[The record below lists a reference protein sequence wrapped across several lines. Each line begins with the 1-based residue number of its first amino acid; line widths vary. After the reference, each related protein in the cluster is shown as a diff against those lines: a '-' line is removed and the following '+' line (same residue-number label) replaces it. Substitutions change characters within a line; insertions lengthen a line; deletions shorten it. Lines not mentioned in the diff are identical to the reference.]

1 MQKETIEGFRLSPQQ
16 RHLWELQQNKRQQTY
31 RVRGEILIT
40 GNLDREILKKALQN
54 VVNRH
59 EILRTSFHCLPG
71 MTLPLQAIASSC
83 EVPISEYNLS
93 GLSPEEQEA
102 KIAALFQQL
111 SLLPF
116 DFERGS
122 LWHISLATLA
132 QDKHLLLANFSA
144 LIADSVTLK
153 NFTRELS
160 LSYSACAC
168 REEQADEPM
177 QYADIAEW
185 QNELLESEETAIG
198 QEYWRKLNI
207 KSWDLLTLPWE
218 NNNSEAEFQP
228 LVERVEIRGDLL
240 NSLEAI
246 APKHKSDISAFL
258 LTCWQILI
266 WRLTREPNPIIG
278 VAIDGR
284 KYEELEHSLG
294 LLCKYL
300 PLQCPV
306 QDELTFSQVRQQV
319 ELNLN
324 EMYNWQEYFS
334 WEESLEN
341 EKSSSF
347 WPVCFEFQ
355 EEPKNYD
362 NSDVSFSL
370 VRQDACLQPFKL
382 KLSCLRLCNS
392 LSAEFHYDSALF
404 AAADIKRLSEHFQ
417 AILEST
423 VKNPEV
429 AISQVDILSDRDRL
443 QLLIDF
449 NQTQKDY
456 PKNKCVHQLFEEQ
469 AERNPDNIAVVFES
483 EQITYRELN
492 DRANQ
497 LAHHLQNLGVQPQV
511 VVGICLDRSL
521 ETIVGMLGILK
532 AGAAYL
538 PIDPATPADRKALML
553 EDARVQVL
561 ITQQRLAESLP
572 KTQVNI
578 VCIDTDIPAVSAS
591 YTPRASSDNLAYVIY
606 TSGSTGTPKG
616 VAIEHGQLL
625 NYLHSIQEKL
635 NLPSGASF
643 ATVSTFAADLGNTA
657 IFPALCSGGCLHI
670 VSQERATDPEALGEY
685 FRRHSIDCL
694 KIVPSHLAA
703 LLTSSEAE
711 SILPRKRLILGGEAA
726 SWELIEEIRK
736 INPDCLIFNH
746 YGPTEA
752 TVGVLTYQV
761 YGEELKGISETVPLG
776 RPIANTQIYLL
787 DSHLQPVPVGVPGEL
802 HIGGSSLAR
811 GYLNRP
817 ELTAEKFIPNP
828 FGAPE
833 AHLYKTGDLARYLP
847 DGNIE
852 FIGRIDSQVKIRGFR
867 IELGEIEAALG
878 QHPDIAQAVVVARED
893 VPGEKRLVAYFVSNQ
908 KQAPNSSEI
917 RRFLATKLPEYMVP
931 WAFVTLKSLP
941 LTLNGKVDRRSL
953 PEPDSARAKLEG
965 TFAEP
970 RTPAEETIAQIWG
983 QLLEVEKVGIYD
995 NFFELGG
1002 DSISSIRIVAKINQA
1017 GLRVTPKQL
1026 FECPTVAE
1034 LAAVA
1039 GTIETTEKLLPILP
1053 IQQEFLEEKISGKCQ
1068 SFLFKTDS
1076 AIAPE
1081 LWQQA
1086 VQKLLDR
1093 HDILRLQFLHTE
1105 SGWQQMY
1112 GSLEEIQT
1120 EPFSYIDLSALPVSE
1135 REITLER
1142 TAAELKESLNPCE
1155 GILWRVALFNQGND
1169 RPNSLLLTIHQLV
1182 ADSISWQILLEELSA
1197 AIAQLSQGQSVELPP
1212 ATATFKRWSEFLQE
1226 YAKSP
1231 QIQQERDYWLAARQ
1245 EVSKLPVDSPSNDR
1259 ANAVLVLLDVEETR
1273 TLLQKVPAA
1282 YGTQTSEVLLTA
1294 LVQTFNQWTKADSLQ
1309 VDLEASGR
1317 EIFAKDIDLSR
1328 TIGCFAAIFP
1338 VQLILKGIS
1347 GPGEAL
1353 KAIKEQVRGVPNRGA
1368 GFGVLRYLGDGAEVA
1383 AHLQALDRSQ
1393 IRFNYREQF
1402 DPIVPESFAF
1412 ELVESA
1418 SSSLLGNRRYPI
1430 EIDGGVREN
1439 RLQLEWR
1446 YSEAAYRRTTIEKL
1460 ANDFVDNLRSLAAHC
1475 QSVEAGT
1482 YTPSDFPKANLSQK
1496 DLDRFLAKI
1505 NQRR

>member
-16 RHLWELQQNKRQQTY
+16 RHLWGLQQNKSQQTY
-31 RVRGEILIT
+31 RVRGAILIT
-40 GNLDREILKKALQN
+40 GNLDREILKSALQN

-71 MTLPLQAIASSC
+71 MTLPLQAIASND
-83 EVPISEYNLS
+83 EVPISKHNLS
-93 GLSPEEQEA
+93 GLSPEEQES
-102 KIAALFQQL
+102 KIEALFQQL
-111 SLLPF
+111 SLLAF
-116 DFERGS
+116 DFERGP

-144 LIADSVTLK
+144 LIADSATLK

-168 REEQADEPM
+168 GEELSDESM

-185 QNELLESEETAIG
+185 QNELLESEETASG

-207 KSWDLLTLPWE
+207 ESLDLLTLPWE
-218 NNNSEAEFQP
+218 KKNREAEFQP
-228 LVERVEIRGDLL
+228 QVERVEIRGDLL
-240 NSLEAI
+240 NSLEAL
-246 APKHKSDISAFL
+246 AQKQKSDISAFL
-258 LTCWQILI
+258 LTCWRILI
-266 WRLTREPNPIIG
+266 GRLTRQPNPIIG

-300 PLQCPV
+300 PLGCPV
-306 QDELTFSQVRQQV
+306 QDELNFSQVRQQV
-319 ELNLN
+319 ELNLKDIHT
-324 EMYNWQEYFS
+324 WQEYFT
-334 WEESLEN
+334 WEETLESD
-341 EKSSSF
+341 KSNAF
-347 WPVCFEFQ
+347 LPICFEY
-355 EEPKNYD
+355 ETKPEKYGE
-362 NSDVSFSL
+362 SGVSFFL
-370 VRQDACLQPFKL
+370 DRQDACVEPFKL
-382 KLSCLRLCNS
+382 KLSCLSRGNCLI
-392 LSAEFHYDSALF
+392 AEFRYDSALF
-404 AAADIKRLSEHFQ
+404 EAEDVKRLSQHFQ
-417 AILEST
+417 AVLESAL
-423 VKNPEV
+423 KNPQIP
-429 AISQVDILSDRDRL
+429 ISQLNILSDRDRH
-443 QLLIDF
+443 QLLVEF

-456 PKNKCVHQLFEEQ
+456 PTDKCVHQLFEEQ
-469 AERNPDNIAVVFES
+469 ADRTPENIAVVFDN
-483 EQITYRELN
+483 QTINYRELN
-492 DRANQ
+492 NRANQ
-497 LAHHLQNLGVQPQV
+497 LAHHLQNLGVESESI
-511 VVGICLDRSL
+511 VGICVDRSL
-521 ETIVGMLGILK
+521 ETIVGMLGVLK
-532 AGAAYL
+532 AGGAYL
-538 PIDPATPADRKALML
+538 PIDPAAPADRKALML

-561 ITQQRLAESLP
+561 LTQQRLAESLP
-572 KTQVNI
+572 KTQANI
-578 VCIDTDIPAVSAS
+578 VCIDTDIPTVSAS

-616 VAIEHGQLL
+616 VAIEHRQLL
-625 NYLHSIQEKL
+625 NYLYAIEERL

-670 VSQERATDPEALGEY
+670 VSQERATDPEALAEY

-703 LLTSSEAE
+703 LLTSSVAE
-711 SILPRKRLILGGEAA
+711 SILPRRRLILGGEAA
-726 SWELIEEIRK
+726 SWELIEKVRK

-776 RPIANTQIYLL
+776 TPIANTQIYLL

-817 ELTAEKFIPNP
+817 ELTAEKFIRHP
-828 FGAPE
+828 FDAQ

-893 VPGEKRLVAYFVSNQ
+893 APGEKRLVAYVVSNQ
-908 KQAPNSSEI
+908 KQAPSSSEI
-917 RRFLATKLPEYMVP
+917 RRFLGTKLPEYMVP

-941 LTLNGKVDRRSL
+941 LTPNGKIDRRSL

-965 TFAEP
+965 TIAEP

-983 QLLEVEKVGIYD
+983 QMLEVEKVGIYD

-1002 DSISSIRIVAKINQA
+1002 DSISSIRIVAKINQS
-1017 GLRVTPKQL
+1017 GFRVTPKQL

-1039 GTIETTEKLLPILP
+1039 DRIETTEKLLPILP
-1053 IQQEFLEEKISGKCQ
+1053 IQQDFLVENISGKCQ

-1076 AIAPE
+1076 DIAPE

-1093 HDILRLQFLHTE
+1093 HDILRLRFLHTE

-1112 GSLEEIQT
+1112 GSLDEIQT

-1135 REITLER
+1135 RETALE
-1142 TAAELKESLNPCE
+1142 TAVIELKESLNPAE
-1155 GILWRVALFNQGND
+1155 GILWRAALFNQGND
-1169 RPNSLLLTIHQLV
+1169 RPNSLLLTIHELA
-1182 ADSISWQILLEELSA
+1182 ADSVSWQILLEELSV

-1212 ATATFKRWSEFLQE
+1212 TTATFKRWSEFLQE

-1245 EVSKLPVDSPSNDR
+1245 EVSKLPVDSPSNDE
-1259 ANAVLVLLDVEETR
+1259 ASIVLVSLEVEETR

-1294 LVQTFNQWTKADSLQ
+1294 LVQTFNQWTKADSLL

-1368 GFGVLRYLGDGAEVA
+1368 GYGVMRYLGDRAEVA

-1393 IRFNYREQF
+1393 VRFNYREQL
-1402 DPIVPESFAF
+1402 DPILPESFAF
-1412 ELVESA
+1412 ELVESYR
-1418 SSSLLGNRRYPI
+1418 SSLLGNRRYPI

-1446 YSEAAYRRTTIEKL
+1446 YSEAVYRRTTIEKL
-1460 ANDFVDNLRSLAAHC
+1460 AKDFVDNLRSLAAHC
-1475 QSVEAGT
+1475 QSAEAGT

-1496 DLDRFLAKI
+1496 DLDRFLTKI

>member
-1 MQKETIEGFRLSPQQ
+1 MQNETIEGFRLSPQQ
-16 RHLWELQQNKRQQTY
+16 RHLWGLQQNKSQQTY
-31 RVRGEILIT
+31 RVRGAILIT
-40 GNLDREILKKALQN
+40 GNLDREILQKALQN

-71 MTLPLQAIASSC
+71 MTLPLQAIASTI
-83 EVPISEYNLS
+83 ELPISEYNLS

-102 KIAALFQQL
+102 KIAALFEQL
-111 SLLPF
+111 NLLPF
-116 DFERGS
+116 DFERGP
-122 LWHISLATLA
+122 LWHISLVTLA
-132 QDKHLLLANFSA
+132 QDKHLLAANFSA

-160 LSYSACAC
+160 LSYSAYTCP
-168 REEQADEPM
+168 EEPADEPM

-207 KSWDLLTLPWE
+207 ESWGLLTLPWE
-218 NNNSEAEFQP
+218 KKHSEGEFEP

-246 APKHKSDISAFL
+246 AQKHHSDISTFL
-258 LTCWQILI
+258 LACWQILI
-266 WRLTREPNPIIG
+266 ARLTKQPNPIVG
-278 VAIDGR
+278 VTGNGR

-300 PLQCPV
+300 PLQCDL
-306 QDELTFSQVRQQV
+306 QDEFSFAKIWEQV
-319 ELNLN
+319 ELNLKDIHT
-324 EMYNWQEYFS
+324 WQEYFT
-334 WEESLEN
+334 WEETLESD
-341 EKSSSF
+341 KSNAF
-347 WPVCFEFQ
+347 LPVCFEY
-355 EEPKNYD
+355 ETKPEKYGE
-362 NSDVSFSL
+362 SGVSFFL
-370 VRQDACLQPFKL
+370 DRQDACVEPFKL
-382 KLSCLRLCNS
+382 KLSGLSRGNS
-392 LSAEFHYDSALF
+392 LIAEFRYDSALF
-404 AAADIKRLSEHFQ
+404 EAEDVKRLSQHFQ
-417 AILEST
+417 ALLESA
-423 VKNPEV
+423 VKNPES
-429 AISQVDILSDRDRL
+429 AIGQLNILSDRDRH
-443 QLLIDF
+443 QLLVEF
-449 NQTQKDY
+449 NQTQKNY
-456 PKNKCVHQLFEEQ
+456 PKDKCVHQLFEEQ
-469 AERNPDNIAVVFES
+469 ADRTPDSIAVVFEN
-483 EQITYRELN
+483 QKITYRELN
-492 DRANQ
+492 DRANR
-497 LAHHLQNLGVQPQV
+497 LAHHLQNLGVEPEAI
-511 VVGICLDRSL
+511 VGICVDRSL
-521 ETIVGMLGILK
+521 ETIVGMLGVLK
-532 AGAAYL
+532 AGGAYL
-538 PIDPATPADRKALML
+538 PIDPTTPIERKALML
-553 EDARVQVL
+553 EDAQVKVL
-561 ITQQRLAESLP
+561 LVQQRLIESLP
-572 KTQVNI
+572 KTQANI
-578 VCIDTDIPAVSAS
+578 VCIDTDIPTVSTA
-591 YTPRASSDNLAYVIY
+591 YTPRVSSDNLAYVIY

-616 VAIEHGQLL
+616 VAIEHRQLL
-625 NYLHSIQEKL
+625 NYLYGIQEKL
-635 NLPSGASF
+635 NLPADASF

-657 IFPALCSGGCLHI
+657 IFPAICFGGCLHI
-670 VSQERATDPEALGEY
+670 ISQERATDPEALGEY
-685 FRRHSIDCL
+685 FSRNSIDCL

-703 LLTSSEAE
+703 LLTSSAAE
-711 SILPRKRLILGGEAA
+711 SILPRRRLILGGEAA
-726 SWELIEEIRK
+726 SWELIEKIRK
-736 INPDCLIFNH
+736 IHPDCLIFNH

-776 RPIANTQIYLL
+776 KPIANTQIYLL
-787 DSHLQPVPVGVPGEL
+787 DSHLQPVPIGVPGEL

-817 ELTAEKFIPNP
+817 ELTAEKFIRHP
-828 FGAPE
+828 FDAQ

-893 VPGEKRLVAYFVSNQ
+893 APGEKRLAAYFVSNR
-908 KQAPNSSEI
+908 KQAPSSSEL
-917 RRFLATKLPEYMVP
+917 RRFLATKLPDYMVP

-941 LTLNGKVDRRSL
+941 LTPNGKVDRRSL
-953 PEPDSARAKLEG
+953 PEPDSARANLEG
-965 TFAEP
+965 TFAAP
-970 RTPAEETIAQIWG
+970 RTPAEETIARIWG
-983 QLLEVEKVGIYD
+983 QMLEVEKVGIYD

-1039 GTIETTEKLLPILP
+1039 ATIETTEKLLPVLP
-1053 IQQEFLEEKISGKCQ
+1053 IQQEFLAEKISGKCQ

-1081 LWQQA
+1081 QWQQA
-1086 VQKLLDR
+1086 VQKLLER
-1093 HDILRLQFLHTE
+1093 HDILRLRFLQTE

-1112 GSLEEIQT
+1112 CSLDEIKT
-1120 EPFSYIDLSALPVSE
+1120 EPFSYIDLSVLPASE

-1142 TAAELKESLNPCE
+1142 TAAELKESLNPAE
-1155 GILWRVALFNQGND
+1155 GILWRVTLFNRGND
-1169 RPNSLLLTIHQLV
+1169 RPNSLLLTIHQLA
-1182 ADSISWQILLEELSA
+1182 ADSVSWQILLEELSC

-1245 EVSKLPVDSPSNDR
+1245 EVSKLPVDSPTNDE
-1259 ANAVLVLLDVEETR
+1259 ASIVLVSLDVEETR

-1294 LVQTFNQWTKADSLQ
+1294 LVQTFNQWTKADSLL

-1328 TIGCFAAIFP
+1328 TLGCFAAVFP
-1338 VQLILKGIS
+1338 VQLILTGIS

-1353 KAIKEQVRGVPNRGA
+1353 KAVKEQVRGVPNRGA
-1368 GFGVLRYLGDGAEVA
+1368 GFGVLRYLGDRAEVA

-1393 IRFNYREQF
+1393 VRFNYREQF

-1418 SSSLLGNRRYPI
+1418 SSILLGNRRYPI
-1430 EIDGGVREN
+1430 EIDSGVREN

-1446 YSEAAYRRTTIEKL
+1446 YSEAVYRRTTIEKL
-1460 ANDFVDNLRSLAAHC
+1460 ANDFVDNLRSLVAHC

>member
-16 RHLWELQQNKRQQTY
+16 RHLWGLQQNNPKQAY
-31 RVRGEILIT
+31 RVRGAILIT
-40 GNLDREILKKALQN
+40 GNLDREILKSALQN

-71 MTLPLQAIASSC
+71 MTLPLQAIARTG
-83 EVPISEYNLS
+83 EIPISEYNLIC
-93 GLSPEEQEA
+93 LSPEEQEA
-102 KIAALFQQL
+102 KIEALFQQL
-111 SLLPF
+111 NLLAF
-116 DFERGS
+116 DFERGP
-122 LWHISLATLA
+122 LWHLSLVTLGEN
-132 QDKHLLLANFSA
+132 KHLLLANFSA

-153 NFTRELS
+153 NFTRELN
-160 LSYSACAC
+160 LSYSACG
-168 REEQADEPM
+168 RGEEFSDESM

-198 QEYWRKLNI
+198 KEYWRKQNLE
-207 KSWDLLTLPWE
+207 SLDCLTLPWE
-218 NNNSEAEFQP
+218 KQNSVSEFQP

-240 NSLEAI
+240 NRLEAI
-246 APKHKSDISAFL
+246 AQKHQSDISTFL

-266 WRLTREPNPIIG
+266 GRLTRQPNPIVG
-278 VAIDGR
+278 VTGNGR

-294 LLCKYL
+294 LLSTYL
-300 PLQCPV
+300 PLHCDL
-306 QDELTFSQVRQQV
+306 QDEFSFAKIWREV
-319 ELNLN
+319 ELNLKDIHT
-324 EMYNWQEYFS
+324 WQEYFT
-334 WEESLEN
+334 WEETLESD
-341 EKSSSF
+341 KSNTF
-347 WPVCFEFQ
+347 LPICFEY
-355 EEPKNYD
+355 ETKPEKYGE
-362 NSDVSFSL
+362 SGVSFFL
-370 VRQDACLQPFKL
+370 DRQDACVEPFKL
-382 KLSCLRLCNS
+382 KLSCLSRDNCLI
-392 LSAEFHYDSALF
+392 AEFRYDSALF
-404 AAADIKRLSEHFQ
+404 EAEDVKRLSQHFQ
-417 AILEST
+417 AVLESAL
-423 VKNPEV
+423 KNPQIP
-429 AISQVDILSDRDRL
+429 ISQLNILSDRDRH
-443 QLLIDF
+443 QLLVEF

-456 PKNKCVHQLFEEQ
+456 PTDKCVHQLFEEQ
-469 AERNPDNIAVVFES
+469 AQRTPDNIAVVFDN
-483 EQITYRELN
+483 QTINYRELN

-497 LAHHLQNLGVQPQV
+497 LAHHLQKQGVEPESI
-511 VVGICLDRSL
+511 VGICVDRSL
-521 ETIVGMLGILK
+521 ETILGMLGVLK
-532 AGAAYL
+532 AGGAYL
-538 PIDPATPADRKALML
+538 AIDPTTPIERKALML
-553 EDARVQVL
+553 EDAQVKVL
-561 ITQQRLAESLP
+561 LVQQRLIESLP
-572 KTQVNI
+572 KTQANI
-578 VCIDTDIPAVSAS
+578 VCIDTDIPTVSAS
-591 YTPRASSDNLAYVIY
+591 YTDRTSSDNLAYVIY

-616 VAIEHGQLL
+616 VAIEHRQLL
-625 NYLHSIQEKL
+625 NYLYAIQERL

-670 VSQERATDPEALGEY
+670 VSQERATDPEALAQY

-703 LLTSSEAE
+703 LLTSAQAE
-711 SILPRKRLILGGEAA
+711 SILPRRRLILGGETA
-726 SWELIEEIRK
+726 SWELIKQVRQ

-776 RPIANTQIYLL
+776 KPIANTQIYLL

-802 HIGGSSLAR
+802 HIGGGSLAR

-817 ELTAEKFIPNP
+817 ELTAEKFIRHP
-828 FGAPE
+828 FDAQ

-852 FIGRIDSQVKIRGFR
+852 FIGRIDNQVKIRGFR

-893 VPGEKRLVAYFVSNQ
+893 APGEKRLVAYFVSNQ
-908 KQAPNSSEI
+908 KQAPSSSEI

-941 LTLNGKVDRRSL
+941 LTPNGKIDRRSL

-965 TFAEP
+965 TIAEP

-983 QLLEVEKVGIYD
+983 QMLEVEKVGIYD

-1002 DSISSIRIVAKINQA
+1002 DSISSIRIVAKINQS

-1039 GTIETTEKLLPILP
+1039 ATIETTEKLLPILP

-1068 SFLFKTDS
+1068 SFLFKTDA

-1093 HDILRLQFLHTE
+1093 HDILRLRFLHTE

-1112 GSLEEIQT
+1112 DSLDEIKT
-1120 EPFSYIDLSALPVSE
+1120 EPFSYIDLSELPVSE
-1135 REITLER
+1135 RETALE
-1142 TAAELKESLNPCE
+1142 TAVAELKESLNPAE
-1155 GILWRVALFNQGND
+1155 GILWRAALFNQGND
-1169 RPNSLLLTIHQLV
+1169 RPNSLLLTIHQLA
-1182 ADSISWQILLEELSA
+1182 ADSVSWQILLEELSG

-1245 EVSKLPVDSPSNDR
+1245 EISQLPVDSPSHDE
-1259 ANAVLVLLDVEETR
+1259 ASIVLVSLDVEETR

-1294 LVQTFNQWTKADSLQ
+1294 LVQTFNQWTKADSLL

-1328 TIGCFAAIFP
+1328 TLGCFAAIFP

-1368 GFGVLRYLGDGAEVA
+1368 GFGVLRYLGDRAEVA

-1393 IRFNYREQF
+1393 VRFNYREQL
-1402 DPIVPESFAF
+1402 DPILPESLAF
-1412 ELVESA
+1412 ELVESDR
-1418 SSSLLGNRRYPI
+1418 SSLPGNRRYLI
-1430 EIDGGVREN
+1430 EIDSGVREN
-1439 RLQLEWR
+1439 KLQLEWR

-1460 ANDFVDNLRSLAAHC
+1460 AKDFVDNLRSLATHC

-1496 DLDRFLAKI
+1496 DLDRFLTKI

>member
-1 MQKETIEGFRLSPQQ
+1 MQKETIEGFRISPQQ
-16 RHLWELQQNKRQQTY
+16 RRLWGLQQNNPQQIY
-31 RVRGEILIT
+31 RVRGAILIT
-40 GNLDREILKKALQN
+40 GNLDKEILKKALQN

-71 MTLPLQAIASSC
+71 MTLPLQAIASTG

-102 KIAALFQQL
+102 KIAALFEQL
-111 SLLPF
+111 NLLPF
-116 DFERGS
+116 DFERGP
-122 LWHISLATLA
+122 LWHISLVTLA

-144 LIADSVTLK
+144 LIADSATLK

-168 REEQADEPM
+168 GEEFSDESM

-185 QNELLESEETAIG
+185 QNELLESEEMAIG
-198 QEYWRKLNI
+198 KEYWRKLKI
-207 KSWDLLTLPWE
+207 ESLDLLTLPWE
-218 NNNSEAEFQP
+218 NKNSETEFAP
-228 LVERVEIRGDLL
+228 LVERVEIRGDLFD
-240 NSLEAI
+240 SLEAI
-246 APKHKSDISAFL
+246 AQKHQSDISTFL

-266 WRLTREPNPIIG
+266 GRLTRQPNPIVG
-278 VAIDGR
+278 VTGNR
-284 KYEELEHSLG
+284 KKYEELERSLG
-294 LLCKYL
+294 LLSTYL
-300 PLQCPV
+300 PLHCDL
-306 QDELTFSQVRQQV
+306 QDEFSFAKIWQQV
-319 ELNLN
+319 ELNLKDIHT
-324 EMYNWQEYFS
+324 WQEYFT
-334 WEESLEN
+334 WEETLESD
-341 EKSSSF
+341 KSNAF
-347 WPVCFEFQ
+347 LPVCFEY
-355 EEPKNYD
+355 ETKPEKYGE
-362 NSDVSFSL
+362 SGVSFFL
-370 VRQDACLQPFKL
+370 DRQDACVEPFKL
-382 KLSCLRLCNS
+382 KLSGLSRGNCLI
-392 LSAEFHYDSALF
+392 AEFRYDSALF
-404 AAADIKRLSEHFQ
+404 EAEDVKRLSQHFQ
-417 AILEST
+417 AVLESAL
-423 VKNPEV
+423 KNPQIP
-429 AISQVDILSDRDRL
+429 ISQLNILSDRDRQ
-443 QLLIDF
+443 QLLVEF

-456 PKNKCVHQLFEEQ
+456 PTDKCVHQLFEEQ
-469 AERNPDNIAVVFES
+469 AERAPDTIAVIFES

-492 DRANQ
+492 HRANQ
-497 LAHHLQNLGVQPQV
+497 LAHHLQKQGVEPESI
-511 VVGICLDRSL
+511 VGICAHRSL
-521 ETIVGMLGILK
+521 EIIVGILGILK

-538 PIDPATPADRKALML
+538 PIDPATPTDRKALML

-561 ITQQRLAESLP
+561 LTQQRLAESLP

-578 VCIDTDIPAVSAS
+578 VCIDTDIPTTSAS

-616 VAIEHGQLL
+616 VAIEHRQLL
-625 NYLHSIQEKL
+625 NYLHSIQERL
-635 NLPSGASF
+635 NLPAGGSF

-670 VSQERATDPEALGEY
+670 VSQERATDPEALAEY

-703 LLTSSEAE
+703 LLTSSVAE
-711 SILPRKRLILGGEAA
+711 SILPRRRLILGGEAA
-726 SWELIEEIRK
+726 SWELIEKVRK

-833 AHLYKTGDLARYLP
+833 ARLYKTGDLARYLP

-893 VPGEKRLVAYFVSNQ
+893 APGEKRLVAYFVSNQ
-908 KQAPNSSEI
+908 KQAPSSSEL
-917 RRFLATKLPEYMVP
+917 RAFLATKLPEYMVP

-941 LTLNGKVDRRSL
+941 LTPNGKVDRRSL
-953 PEPDSARAKLEG
+953 PEPDSAKAKLEG

-983 QLLEVEKVGIYD
+983 QMLEVEKVGIYD

-1002 DSISSIRIVAKINQA
+1002 DSISSIRIVAKINQS

-1076 AIAPE
+1076 DIAPE

-1093 HDILRLQFLHTE
+1093 HDILRLRFLHTE

-1112 GSLEEIQT
+1112 GSLDEIPT
-1120 EPFSYIDLSALPVSE
+1120 KPFSYIDLSALPASE
-1135 REITLER
+1135 GEITLER
-1142 TAAELKESLNPCE
+1142 TAADLKESLNPAE

-1169 RPNSLLLTIHQLV
+1169 RHNSLLLTIHQLV
-1182 ADSISWQILLEELSA
+1182 ADSVSWQILLEELSA

-1212 ATATFKRWSEFLQE
+1212 TTATFKRWSEFLQE

-1259 ANAVLVLLDVEETR
+1259 ANAVLVSLDVEETR

-1294 LVQTFNQWTKADSLQ
+1294 LVQTFNQWTKADSLL

-1328 TIGCFAAIFP
+1328 TIGCFTALFP
-1338 VQLILKGIS
+1338 VQLVLKGIS
-1347 GPGEAL
+1347 QPGEAL

-1383 AHLQALDRSQ
+1383 AHLQALDRSPV
-1393 IRFNYREQF
+1393 RFNYREQL
-1402 DPIVPESFAF
+1402 DPILPESFAF

-1418 SSSLLGNRRYPI
+1418 PSSLPGNRRYPI
-1430 EIDGGVREN
+1430 EIDSGVREN

-1460 ANDFVDNLRSLAAHC
+1460 AKDFVDNLRSLAAHC
-1475 QSVEAGT
+1475 QSAEAGT

>member
-16 RHLWELQQNKRQQTY
+16 RHLWGLQQNNPKQIY
-31 RVRGEILIT
+31 RVRGAILIT
-40 GNLDREILKKALQN
+40 GNLDREILKSALQN

-71 MTLPLQAIASSC
+71 MTLPLQAIAC
-83 EVPISEYNLS
+83 TGEVPMSEYNLS
-93 GLSPEEQEA
+93 GLSPEEQDA
-102 KIAALFQQL
+102 KIEALFQEL
-111 SLLPF
+111 NLLPF
-116 DFERGS
+116 DFERGP
-122 LWHISLATLA
+122 LWHISLVTLA

-144 LIADSVTLK
+144 LIADSATLK
-153 NFTRELS
+153 NFTSELS

-168 REEQADEPM
+168 GEEFSDESM

-185 QNELLESEETAIG
+185 QNELLESEETASG

-207 KSWDLLTLPWE
+207 EAFDLLTLPWE
-218 NNNSEAEFQP
+218 KKNREAEFQP
-228 LVERVEIRGDLL
+228 QVERVEIRGDLL

-246 APKHKSDISAFL
+246 AQKHQSDISAFL

-266 WRLTREPNPIIG
+266 GRLTRQPNPIVG

-300 PLQCPV
+300 PLRCPV
-306 QDELTFSQVRQQV
+306 QDELNFLQVRKQV
-319 ELNLN
+319 ELNLKDIHT
-324 EMYNWQEYFS
+324 WQEYFT
-334 WEESLEN
+334 WEETLESD
-341 EKSSSF
+341 KSNAF
-347 WPVCFEFQ
+347 LPICFEY
-355 EEPKNYD
+355 ETKPEKYGE
-362 NSDVSFSL
+362 SGVSFFL
-370 VRQDACLQPFKL
+370 DRQDACLEPFKL
-382 KLSCLRLCNS
+382 KLSCLSRGNCLT
-392 LSAEFHYDSALF
+392 AEFHYDSALF
-404 AAADIKRLSEHFQ
+404 EAEDVKRLSEHFQ
-417 AILEST
+417 AVLESAL
-423 VKNPEV
+423 KNPQIP
-429 AISQVDILSDRDRL
+429 ISQLNILSDRDRH
-443 QLLIDF
+443 QLLVEF
-449 NQTQKDY
+449 NQTQKYY
-456 PKNKCVHQLFEEQ
+456 PTDKCVHQLFEEQ
-469 AERNPDNIAVVFES
+469 ADRSPDSIAVVFEN
-483 EQITYRELN
+483 QTITYRELN

-497 LAHHLQNLGVQPQV
+497 LAHHLQKQGVEPESI
-511 VVGICLDRSL
+511 VGICTHRSL
-521 ETIVGMLGILK
+521 ETIVGMLGVLK
-532 AGAAYL
+532 AGGAYL
-538 PIDPATPADRKALML
+538 PIDPTTPIERKALML
-553 EDARVQVL
+553 EDAQVKVL
-561 ITQQRLAESLP
+561 IVEQRLIESLP

-578 VCIDTDIPAVSAS
+578 VCIDTDIPTVSAA

-606 TSGSTGTPKG
+606 TSGSSGTPKG
-616 VAIEHGQLL
+616 VAIEHRQLL
-625 NYLHSIQEKL
+625 NYLYAIEERL

-657 IFPALCSGGCLHI
+657 IFPSLCFGGCLHI
-670 VSQERATDPEALGEY
+670 VSQERATDPEALAQY

-703 LLTSSEAE
+703 LLTSSVAE
-711 SILPRKRLILGGEAA
+711 SILPRRRLILGGEAA
-726 SWELIEEIRK
+726 SWELIEKVRK

-776 RPIANTQIYLL
+776 RPIVNTQIYLL

-817 ELTAEKFIPNP
+817 ELTAEKFIPHP
-828 FGAPE
+828 FEAQ

-852 FIGRIDSQVKIRGFR
+852 FIGRIDNQVKIRGFR

-893 VPGEKRLVAYFVSNQ
+893 APGEKRLVASFVSNQ
-908 KQAPNSSEI
+908 KQAPSSSEI
-917 RRFLATKLPEYMVP
+917 RRFLATKLPDYMVP

-941 LTLNGKVDRRSL
+941 LTPNGKIDRRSL

-983 QLLEVEKVGIYD
+983 QMLEVEKVGIYD

-1002 DSISSIRIVAKINQA
+1002 DSISSIRIVAKINQS

-1026 FECPTVAE
+1026 FECPTVAA

-1039 GTIETTEKLLPILP
+1039 DQIETTEKLLPILP
-1053 IQQEFLEEKISGKCQ
+1053 RQQEFLEEKISGKCQ

-1076 AIAPE
+1076 DIAPE

-1086 VQKLLDR
+1086 VQQLLDR
-1093 HDILRLQFLHTE
+1093 HDILRLRFLHTE

-1112 GSLEEIQT
+1112 GSLDEIQT
-1120 EPFSYIDLSALPVSE
+1120 EPFSYIDLSALPVRE
-1135 REITLER
+1135 RETALE
-1142 TAAELKESLNPCE
+1142 TAAAELKESLNPAE
-1155 GILWRVALFNQGND
+1155 GILWRVALFNQGNY
-1169 RPNSLLLTIHQLV
+1169 RPNSLLLTIHELA
-1182 ADSISWQILLEELSA
+1182 ADRVSWKILLEELSA

-1259 ANAVLVLLDVEETR
+1259 ANPVLVSLDVEETR
-1273 TLLQKVPAA
+1273 SLLQKVPAA

-1294 LVQTFNQWTKADSLQ
+1294 LVQTFNQWTKADSLL

-1317 EIFAKDIDLSR
+1317 EVFAKDIDLSR

-1338 VQLILKGIS
+1338 VQLVLKGIS

-1368 GFGVLRYLGDGAEVA
+1368 GFGVLRYLGDRAEVA

-1393 IRFNYREQF
+1393 VKFNYREQL
-1402 DPIVPESFAF
+1402 DPILPESFAF

-1430 EIDGGVREN
+1430 EIDSGVRQN

-1460 ANDFVDNLRSLAAHC
+1460 AKDFVDNLRSLAAHC
-1475 QSVEAGT
+1475 QSAETGT

-1496 DLDRFLAKI
+1496 DLERFLAKI

>member
-1 MQKETIEGFRLSPQQ
+1 
-16 RHLWELQQNKRQQTY
+16 
-31 RVRGEILIT
+31 
-40 GNLDREILKKALQN
+40 
-54 VVNRH
+54 
-59 EILRTSFHCLPG
+59 
-71 MTLPLQAIASSC
+71 
-83 EVPISEYNLS
+83 
-93 GLSPEEQEA
+93 
-102 KIAALFQQL
+102 
-111 SLLPF
+111 
-116 DFERGS
+116 
-122 LWHISLATLA
+122 
-132 QDKHLLLANFSA
+132 
-144 LIADSVTLK
+144 
-153 NFTRELS
+153 
-160 LSYSACAC
+160 
-168 REEQADEPM
+168 
-177 QYADIAEW
+177 
-185 QNELLESEETAIG
+185 
-198 QEYWRKLNI
+198 
-207 KSWDLLTLPWE
+207 
-218 NNNSEAEFQP
+218 
-228 LVERVEIRGDLL
+228 
-240 NSLEAI
+240 
-246 APKHKSDISAFL
+246 
-258 LTCWQILI
+258 
-266 WRLTREPNPIIG
+266 
-278 VAIDGR
+278 
-284 KYEELEHSLG
+284 
-294 LLCKYL
+294 
-300 PLQCPV
+300 
-306 QDELTFSQVRQQV
+306 
-319 ELNLN
+319 
-324 EMYNWQEYFS
+324 
-334 WEESLEN
+334 
-341 EKSSSF
+341 
-347 WPVCFEFQ
+347 
-355 EEPKNYD
+355 
-362 NSDVSFSL
+362 
-370 VRQDACLQPFKL
+370 
-382 KLSCLRLCNS
+382 
-392 LSAEFHYDSALF
+392 
-404 AAADIKRLSEHFQ
+404 
-417 AILEST
+417 
-423 VKNPEV
+423 
-429 AISQVDILSDRDRL
+429 
-443 QLLIDF
+443 
-449 NQTQKDY
+449 
-456 PKNKCVHQLFEEQ
+456 
-469 AERNPDNIAVVFES
+469 
-483 EQITYRELN
+483 ITYRELN

-497 LAHHLQNLGVQPQV
+497 LAHHLQNLGVEPEV

-578 VCIDTDIPAVSAS
+578 VCIDTDIPTVSAS
-591 YTPRASSDNLAYVIY
+591 YTPRASSENLAYVIY

-625 NYLHSIQEKL
+625 NYLYSIQEKL

-703 LLTSSEAE
+703 LLTSSQAE

-726 SWELIEEIRK
+726 SWELIQEIRK

-852 FIGRIDSQVKIRGFR
+852 FIGRIDNQVKIRGFR

-893 VPGEKRLVAYFVSNQ
+893 APGEKRLVGYFVSDR
-908 KQAPNSSEI
+908 KQAPSSSEL

-941 LTLNGKVDRRSL
+941 LTPNGKVDRRSL

-1039 GTIETTEKLLPILP
+1039 GTIETAEKLLPILP

-1120 EPFSYIDLSALPVSE
+1120 EPFSYIDLSALPASE

-1142 TAAELKESLNPCE
+1142 TAAELKESLNPAE

-1182 ADSISWQILLEELSA
+1182 ADSVSWQILLEELSA

-1402 DPIVPESFAF
+1402 
-1412 ELVESA
+1412 
-1418 SSSLLGNRRYPI
+1418 
-1430 EIDGGVREN
+1430 
-1439 RLQLEWR
+1439 
-1446 YSEAAYRRTTIEKL
+1446 
-1460 ANDFVDNLRSLAAHC
+1460 
-1475 QSVEAGT
+1475 
-1482 YTPSDFPKANLSQK
+1482 
-1496 DLDRFLAKI
+1496 
-1505 NQRR
+1505 